1 MGVIFDTRRKEMRR
15 RDKGE
20 KKITAELIPLVCMCH
35 HPHLHPRLVHTLGL
49 RTGLCYE
56 YIHGREGEK
65 KLGDVEKEPV
75 EKQVL
80 DEGRL

>member
-1 MGVIFDTRRKEMRR
+1 MAMGLV
-15 RDKGE
+15 
-20 KKITAELIPLVCMCH
+20 PLVYLYHQHC
-35 HPHLHPRLVHTLGL
+35 LHSHLVHPLGL